1 MLLIPVLSFA
11 KIETK
16 KYTIG
21 YTTTTPTIDGN
32 LNDTCWQSVEWGINF
47 TQFEPNSGENANQET
62 AFKILYDNDN
72 IYVAL
77 KCYDSDP
84 DLIDQRLSRRDAFD
98 GDMVGISFDSYYD
111 KRTAF
116 LFTVT
121 AGSVKNDVVFSN
133 DGNTQD
139 DTWDPIWFVETKVD
153 KQGWT
158 AEMKIPLSQLR
169 FNANSEMWG
178 LNVIR
183 TVFRTAEMSTW
194 QYIDV
199 EGSGWISQ
207 FGTLSGL
214 KNIEPKRQIEIA
226 PYFMTGFSK
235 YEAEAGNPYAD
246 GSDFTFNAGV
256 DGKIG
261 ITNDF
266 TLDFTINPDFG
277 QVEADPS
284 DVNLSAFETYFSEKR
299 PFFIENKNITSV
311 NLSWRSEDLFYSRR
325 LGRSPQY
332 EPEYADNEFLKMP
345 SNTKILG
352 AVKISGK
359 SQDGWSVGIIETLAN
374 REYAQII
381 NTDGDLRRE
390 SVEPLTNYFLA
401 RVQKDFNKGETMI
414 GGIITSTY
422 RDIENEN
429 MLFLNKTANTG
440 GLDFQ
445 QYLLDKKYS
454 FSGKIIASHITG
466 TTDAMIYQQ
475 TAPQR
480 YFQRPDAEYV
490 ELDSNLTSMTG
501 TFANIEFRKNGIKGF
516 RYTLSFTYRSPSFEL
531 NDMGYLRNADNLME
545 MFWVGYGIS
554 ESKGIFRE
562 LNANF
567 TQWSGWDGGLKH
579 QFLGTNIGFSAQFKN
594 MWHLWSHF
602 EYNHSGLS
610 PDLLRGGSSF
620 KTPSSY
626 SVSSGLSS
634 NQTKKLTASFNG
646 SIVRSKYS
654 YSDNSRIGISFS
666 YRPID
671 RLSLSFNTGYNKS
684 TQKIQYIEHYEI
696 DKNYFILSSIEQN
709 TVDFTFRFDFNITP
723 DLTIQYYGAPFVSAA
738 SYYDFKDILD
748 PLANNFDDRYL
759 MYNSAQFNTTDYSFD
774 FDQNG
779 EVDYELGNPN
789 FNFQQFRSN
798 LVLRWEYIPGSVLFL
813 VWSHEQ
819 TDVLETGEFDF
830 VNDFTNLFKVTP
842 ADKIIIKFQYRF
854 T

>member
-21 YTTTTPTIDGN
+21 YTTTTPSIDGN

-47 TQFEPNSGENANQET
+47 TQFEPNSGEKANQET

-121 AGSVKNDVVFSN
+121 AGGVKNDVVFSN

-194 QYIDV
+194 QFIDA

-207 FGTLSGL
+207 FGKLTGF
-214 KNIEPKRQIEIA
+214 KKIKPKRQIEIA

-554 ESKGIFRE
+554 EPKGIFRE

-567 TQWSGWDGGLKH
+567 TQWSGWDGGLNH

-646 SIVRSKYS
+646 SIVQSKYS